1 MKNTK
6 FLLPSN
12 YKKAGWWILG
22 ITLALIVVYFSMDG
36 DLSINYL
43 RELFGMEPL
52 ESNAYFSLFGPNS
65 DLLMTLIAILL
76 IVGGIFIGFS
86 RNREDDEFIE
96 QLRYESLILSLYI
109 NSGLIL
115 LCLIFVWGFDF
126 LTVMQF
132 NVFSTLY
139 VFIICFYLR
148 LYFNKRSLRNEKQD

>member
-52 ESNAYFSLFGPNS
+52 ESKA
-65 DLLMTLIAILL
+65 
-76 IVGGIFIGFS
+76 
-86 RNREDDEFIE
+86 
-96 QLRYESLILSLYI
+96 
-109 NSGLIL
+109 
-115 LCLIFVWGFDF
+115 
-126 LTVMQF
+126 
-132 NVFSTLY
+132 
-139 VFIICFYLR
+139 
-148 LYFNKRSLRNEKQD
+148 